1 MSNLS
6 IFDNRW
12 TELVFEGK
20 NQEYGAFQL
29 RKENSRTSMIAFFSG
44 ISLMGVLFGSFM
56 VFSSFTAP
64 ASIPDPEK
72 IHGPIVVN
80 VEPRK
85 QPEEKQ
91 PEIKVKEQQSVVKE
105 KIDKKDLKNIV
116 LVDQKLATDLI
127 KTKTDPVTS
136 TNPDTGNGK
145 PTGNPT
151 TNPIPPGGGGG
162 ETGLVPDVTKKPV
175 GPVSTDGLDKMPTFP
190 GGIDKFREFVGNN
203 FQKPDFDEEKTV
215 TVYVSFV
222 IELDGSLS
230 NIKVLRDPGYGLG
243 KEAIRVLNSLKTK
256 WTAGILDGEKVRT
269 AYTLPIAIQMQ

>member
-44 ISLMGVLFGSFM
+44 IFLMAVLFGSFM
-56 VFSSFTAP
+56 VFSSFTTP
-64 ASIPDPEK
+64 ASIPEPEN
-72 IHGPIVVN
+72 IHGLIVVN
-80 VEPRK
+80 MEPRK
-85 QPEEKQ
+85 QPEEKK
-91 PEIKVKEQQSVVKE
+91 PEIKTKKQQEVKKDP
-105 KIDKKDLKNIV
+105 IDKKELKNIV
-116 LVDQKLATDLI
+116 IVNNTQTPDNI
-127 KTKTDPVTS
+127 KNNNAPVTS
-136 TNPDTGNGK
+136 PDGVENPK
-145 PTGNPT
+145 PSTSLNPVVST
-151 TNPIPPGGGGG
+151 VVGGSDPEGPKRP
-162 ETGLVPDVTKKPV
+162 E
-175 GPVSTDGLDKMPTFP
+175 GPVSTAVLDKMPTFP

-230 NIKVLRDPGYGLG
+230 NIKVIKDPGYGLG

-269 AYTLPIAIQMQ
+269 TYTLPIAIQMQ

>member
-29 RKENSRTSMIAFFSG
+29 RKENSRTSIIAFLSG
-44 ISLMGVLFGSFM
+44 ISLMAVLFGSFM

-64 ASIPDPEK
+64 APIPDSDN
-72 IHGPIVVN
+72 IHAPIIVN
-80 VEPRK
+80 LEPRTK
-85 QPEEKQ
+85 QPEDKK
-91 PEIKVKEQQSVVKE
+91 PEIKTKKQQEVKKDPIV
-105 KIDKKDLKNIV
+105 KKDLKN
-116 LVDQKLATDLI
+116 LVVVNNTQTPDKIKNNDAPATSPDGVENPKPSTSLNPVVSI
-127 KTKTDPVTS
+127 GGGGSDPEG
-136 TNPDTGNGK
+136 PKK
-145 PTGNPT
+145 PTG
-151 TNPIPPGGGGG
+151 
-162 ETGLVPDVTKKPV
+162 
-175 GPVSTDGLDKMPTFP
+175 PVSIAVLDKMPTFP
-190 GGIDKFREFVGNN
+190 GGIDKFREFVGTN

-230 NIKVLRDPGYGLG
+230 NIKVIKDPGYGLG

-269 AYTLPIAIQMQ
+269 TYALPIAIQMQ

>member
-6 IFDNRW
+6 IFDSRW

-29 RKENSRTSMIAFFSG
+29 RKENSRTSIIAFLSG
-44 ISLMGVLFGSFM
+44 ISLMAVLFGSFM

-64 ASIPDPEK
+64 APIPDPDN
-72 IHGPIVVN
+72 IHAPIIVN
-80 VEPRK
+80 LEPRTK
-85 QPEEKQ
+85 QPEEKK
-91 PEIKVKEQQSVVKE
+91 PEVKTKKQQEVKKDPIVKKELRNLVIVNNTQTPDNIKNNGAPLTSPDGVENPKPSTSLNSVV
-105 KIDKKDLKNIV
+105 
-116 LVDQKLATDLI
+116 
-127 KTKTDPVTS
+127 S
-136 TNPDTGNGK
+136 TGSVGSNPES
-145 PTGNPT
+145 P
-151 TNPIPPGGGGG
+151 
-162 ETGLVPDVTKKPV
+162 KKPE
-175 GPVSTDGLDKMPTFP
+175 GPVSIAVLDKMPTFP
-190 GGIDKFREFVGNN
+190 GGIDKFREFVGTN

-230 NIKVLRDPGYGLG
+230 NIKVIKDPGYGLG

-269 AYTLPIAIQMQ
+269 TYTLPIAIQMQ

>member
-29 RKENSRTSMIAFFSG
+29 RKENSRTSIIAFLSG
-44 ISLMGVLFGSFM
+44 ISLLGILFGSFM
-56 VFSSFTAP
+56 ILSSFTTP
-64 ASIPDPEK
+64 NPIPEPDR
-72 IHGPIVVN
+72 IAGPILVN
-80 VEPRK
+80 LEPRTK
-85 QPEEKQ
+85 QPEEKK
-91 PEIKVKEQQSVVKE
+91 PEVKTKKQQEVK
-105 KIDKKDLKNIV
+105 KDPIDKKELKNIV
-116 LVDQKLATDLI
+116 IVNNNQTPNNI
-127 KTKTDPVTS
+127 KNNNAPVTSPDGVENPKPSTSLNPVVPSVVGGTDPV
-136 TNPDTGNGK
+136 GA
-145 PTGNPT
+145 
-151 TNPIPPGGGGG
+151 
-162 ETGLVPDVTKKPV
+162 KK
-175 GPVSTDGLDKMPTFP
+175 TDGPISIAVLDKIPTFP

-215 TVYVSFV
+215 TVYISFV

-230 NIKVLRDPGYGLG
+230 NIKVLKDPGYGLG

-269 AYTLPIAIQMQ
+269 TYTLPIAIQMQ

>member
-29 RKENSRTSMIAFFSG
+29 RKENSRTSIIAFLSG
-44 ISLMGVLFGSFM
+44 ISLMAVLFGSFM
-56 VFSSFTAP
+56 VFSSFTTPAP
-64 ASIPDPEK
+64 IPNPER
-72 IHGPIVVN
+72 IDGPILVN
-80 VEPRK
+80 LEPRTK
-85 QPEEKQ
+85 QPEEKK
-91 PEIKVKEQQSVVKE
+91 PEIKTKKQQELK
-105 KIDKKDLKNIV
+105 KDPIDKKELKNLVIV
-116 LVDQKLATDLI
+116 NNTQVPDNI
-127 KTKTDPVTS
+127 KNNNAPVTS
-136 TNPDTGNGK
+136 PDGVENPK
-145 PTGNPT
+145 PSTSLNPVVST
-151 TNPIPPGGGGG
+151 VSGGSDPEG
-162 ETGLVPDVTKKPV
+162 PKKPV
-175 GPVSTDGLDKMPTFP
+175 GPVTIGELDKMPTFP

-230 NIKVLRDPGYGLG
+230 NIKVLKDPGYGLG

-269 AYTLPIAIQMQ
+269 TYTLPIAIQMQ

>member
-29 RKENSRTSMIAFFSG
+29 RKENSRTSIIAFFSG

-56 VFSSFTAP
+56 VFSSFTTP
-64 ASIPDPEK
+64 NPIPEPDN
-72 IHGPIVVN
+72 IHKTIVCN
-80 VEPRK
+80 FEPRK
-85 QPEEKQ
+85 EKK
-91 PEIKVKEQQSVVKE
+91 PEIKVKEEKSTVKDKIE
-105 KIDKKDLKNIV
+105 KVLKDPVIVDNTQKPDDLK
-116 LVDQKLATDLI
+116 KPS
-127 KTKTDPVTS
+127 DPITS
-136 TNPDTGNGK
+136 TNPNPGDGK

-151 TNPIPPGGGGG
+151 LNPIPTNGGNGGG
-162 ETGLVPDVTKKPV
+162 TDLVGSKKPD
-175 GPVSTDGLDKMPTFP
+175 GPVNVGVLDKIPTFP

-230 NIKVLRDPGYGLG
+230 NIKVLKDPGYGLG

-269 AYTLPIAIQMQ
+269 TYTLPIAIQMQ